1 MPLCSEEAL
10 LPTSIMYSLL
20 TFAIVQCKQCVGND
34 LFSSTPSTDKTAEFR
49 STIKTS
55 SCDIK
60 RTSHQFTVLTT
71 GRLQSNSRCVFM
83 GTGRWLKSALSV
95 FGSVLPAA
103 LKCSPERFFLLFYFF
118 YFFFLCVWNFR
129 SREYKRADEQWM
141 LHPSSINLVSLP
153 LLLLSLYMKVIMTP
167 SSIILLSLLFSWNC
181 LIICYR
187 FVFTHIILPVIC
199 SISSCKHTAHFH
211 WPFFEDYC
219 QWHLQDAFGIWSII
233 SVAMGNYTDLSV
245 IAKSTTSNSVLM
257 QR

>member
-1 MPLCSEEAL
+1 MKASLRQVITTKKTLQMAL
-10 LPTSIMYSLL
+10 WEH
-20 TFAIVQCKQCVGND
+20 CK
-34 LFSSTPSTDKTAEFR
+34 
-49 STIKTS
+49 
-55 SCDIK
+55 
-60 RTSHQFTVLTT
+60 
-71 GRLQSNSRCVFM
+71 SRFIETEWC
-83 GTGRWLKSALSV
+83 LKSALSV
-95 FGSVLPAA
+95 FCSLLPAV
-103 LKCSPERFFLLFYFF
+103 LKCGSGQ
-118 YFFFLCVWNFR
+118 FFFFFVWNFR
-129 SREYKRADEQWM
+129 STEYKRADEQWM
-141 LHPSSINLVSLP
+141 LHPSSINLVFLP

-211 WPFFEDYC
+211 WPSFEDYC
-219 QWHLQDAFGIWSII
+219 QWHLEDAFGIWSII

>member
-1 MPLCSEEAL
+1 
-10 LPTSIMYSLL
+10 MYSLL
-20 TFAIVQCKQCVGND
+20 PFATVQCKQCVGND
-34 LFSSTPSTDKTAEFR
+34 PFSSTPSTDKTAELG
-49 STIKTS
+49 STIKNS
-55 SCDIK
+55 SCDK
-60 RTSHQFTVLTT
+60 KKEHPTSLLLWSQEDS
-71 GRLQSNSRCVFM
+71 RSNSHCVF
-83 GTGRWLKSALSV
+83 TEAGRWLKSALSV
-95 FGSVLPAA
+95 FSSVLPAA
-103 LKCSPERFFLLFYFF
+103 LKCSPEQ
-118 YFFFLCVWNFR
+118 FFFFFVWNFR

>member
-1 MPLCSEEAL
+1 MLQDTPVCLCVQRKHFSWHPLCTVCLHLRTMRAEWPPHHRQIK
-10 LPTSIMYSLL
+10 LPRLGAQL
-20 TFAIVQCKQCVGND
+20 
-34 LFSSTPSTDKTAEFR
+34 KTAAV
-49 STIKTS
+49 IN
-55 SCDIK
+55 
-60 RTSHQFTVLTT
+60 RTSHQLTAHAQPHEDL
-71 GRLQSNSRCVFM
+71 RSNSHCVFM
-83 GTGRWLKSALSV
+83 EAGRWLKSALSV
-95 FGSVLPAA
+95 FCSALPVA
-103 LKCSPERFFLLFYFF
+103 LKCSPEQ
-118 YFFFLCVWNFR
+118 FFFFFVWNFR

-199 SISSCKHTAHFH
+199 SISSCKHTAHFR

>member
-1 MPLCSEEAL
+1 MIVLQEQAFQNWVVSKKCPVSFL
-10 LPTSIMYSLL
+10 LPLASCIKMQLW
-20 TFAIVQCKQCVGND
+20 AI
-34 LFSSTPSTDKTAEFR
+34 
-49 STIKTS
+49 
-55 SCDIK
+55 
-60 RTSHQFTVLTT
+60 
-71 GRLQSNSRCVFM
+71 
-83 GTGRWLKSALSV
+83 
-95 FGSVLPAA
+95 
-103 LKCSPERFFLLFYFF
+103 FF
-118 YFFFLCVWNFR
+118 VWNFR
-129 SREYKRADEQWM
+129 STEYKRADEQWM
-141 LHPSSINLVSLP
+141 LHPSSINLVFLP

-219 QWHLQDAFGIWSII
+219 QWHLEDAFGIWSII

>member
-1 MPLCSEEAL
+1 MPLCWEEAL
-10 LPTSIMYSLL
+10 LLTSIMYTLL
-20 TFAIVQCKQCVGND
+20 TFTTAQCKQCVGND
-34 LFSSTPSTDKTAEFR
+34 LFSSMPSTDKTAEFR
-49 STIKTS
+49 SIIKNS
-55 SCDIK
+55 SCNK
-60 RTSHQFTVLTT
+60 KKEHPTHSQFWPQEDS
-71 GRLQSNSRCVFM
+71 RSNSPVFM
-83 GTGRWLKSALSV
+83 ETGRWLKSALSV
-95 FGSVLPAA
+95 FRSVLPAA
-103 LKCSPERFFLLFYFF
+103 LKCSPEQ
-118 YFFFLCVWNFR
+118 FFFFVWNFR

-153 LLLLSLYMKVIMTP
+153 LLLPSLYMKVIMTP